1 MKRIQVGE
9 NSGVKQ
15 TKNTVEKREG
25 SKSPILEED
34 SSEALA
40 IRNLRGKRKLVK
52 EPNSLACESTKH
64 RIERNIFPSRE
75 KSFSFYSLEKG
86 IYFSSVE
93 QGLSIA
99 ELDNLTAI
107 ARASQAA
114 QALNSKKSISVSNAQ
129 ASVSNAEIP
138 ISNAEIPIS
147 NTEIPISNAEIP
159 ISNAEIPS
167 AEDSENDYKDAL
179 SLASSDA
186 YGNSEYNY
194 GDSEASENDYRDSS
208 EESDYT
214 DSSENCDVIAQAP
227 LGSISSKRF
236 KMVCITKQPF
246 FPTKAGTCNS
256 YSLIVSLIVAV
267 GTVTLFGIILP
278 SSKNKSVKLEF
289 PVRDNLSNFL
299 EFS

>member
-147 NTEIPISNAEIP
+147 N
-159 ISNAEIPS
+159 AEIPS

-256 YSLIVSLIVAV
+256 CSLIVSLIVAV